1 MYYLYTFVPSLIKK
15 LKQVKI
21 TVTGSLG
28 NISKRLAEQLVAK
41 GHTVTVITSN
51 PEKTEAIK
59 ALGAIPAVGSVD
71 DYSFLLQAFTGA
83 DAVYVMIPPN
93 SLTENLKEIVKQ
105 RSDNFA
111 RAIGA
116 SGVKYVANLSG
127 IGAQSPEGNG
137 PSSAFYYS
145 EGRLDQLDGVNVLH
159 LRPGM
164 FYTNQH
170 GSVNMIKRMGFMGNN
185 FEASTVIMMTHPHDI
200 ADAAAEALD
209 SRSFSGKAIK
219 YVVSDELTA
228 NELAQTLGEAFG
240 KPDLPWVVLTDEQV
254 KQGIIKGGFS
264 SHMADNF
271 AEMGRS
277 IGAGDIWNDYIA
289 NKADTYGHRK
299 FKDFA
304 KQLAAIYTNL

>member
-1 MYYLYTFVPSLIKK
+1 M
-15 LKQVKI
+15 KI

-51 PEKTEAIK
+51 PEKEEAIK
-59 ALGAIPAVGSVD
+59 AIGAIPAVGSVD
-71 DYSFLLQAFTGA
+71 DYDFLVQSFSGA
-83 DAVYVMIPPN
+83 DAVYVMVPPN
-93 SLTENLKEIVKQ
+93 SQADNLKEIMKNLA
-105 RSDNFA
+105 DKYA
-111 RAIGA
+111 RAIEAA
-116 SGVKYVANLSG
+116 SIKYVANLSG
-127 IGAQSPEGNG
+127 IGAQSTEGNG

-145 EGRLDQLDGVNVLH
+145 EGRLNQLEGVNVLH

-185 FEASTVIMMTHPHDI
+185 FDASTVIMMTHPHDI

-209 SRSFSGKAIK
+209 SLSFSGKAIK
-219 YVVSDELTA
+219 YIVSDELTGG
-228 NELAQTLGEAFG
+228 ELAQTLGEAFS
-240 KPDLPWVVLTDEQV
+240 KPDLPWVVLTDDQV
-254 KQGIIKGGFS
+254 KQGVIQGGFS
-264 SHMADNF
+264 AHMADNF

-277 IGAGDIWNDYIA
+277 IGQGDIWRDYRA
-289 NKADTYGHRK
+289 NKADAFGHRK

-304 KQLAAIYTNL
+304 KELAAIYAN